1 MKFEVF
7 GKIIRFSTALLVF
20 LLPLFFLP
28 LTPEFYFFNKLVL
41 LLIVSS
47 ILLLLYLLCQQWQEK
62 KISVTKDLSFTKIDL
77 AVVIFLVIKLL
88 STFFNSHP
96 AEAFYNDT
104 GMILGLTLLYFLIRY
119 SKIKKQLIK
128 ISLIISVSLLSLAM
142 FYGFFG
148 LMRVFSQASWI
159 KQEGFT
165 PAGSLLVLAS
175 LCLVVLP
182 LILESKSKEKNPN
195 PLVPALRILSFI
207 LVLVTVGI
215 TSYRLVK
222 NPPLLLPMS
231 ASWQIAIEGFK
242 NLKTL
247 LLGVGPANFM
257 LAFTQSKPFSLNQT
271 PLWNVIF
278 TQGRSEY
285 LHLLTTSGFLGLLSF
300 VFLVFNFFK
309 KGRVFR
315 GFNLSF
321 LLVLMFF
328 LVFPGNLMLW
338 LVFYLSLALGE
349 KRPLTFKEQVLGI
362 KLKKSAENP
371 SVLFLILPLLLEFL
385 MPVTVF
391 ASRRAWL
398 AERLT
403 YKSAMAIRDNK
414 AKDVLDLQTKAISLN
429 PYLDRYHLNLANTS
443 FLLANNLASK
453 KNLSDQEK
461 QLLSGLIQQ
470 SIDQMRIV
478 TVLSPYKASSW
489 QARGNLYRNLINLA
503 RGADQ
508 WTIVS
513 FQQAISLDPANPV
526 LRLDYGGLFYVYKN
540 YELAIEQF
548 KLAVQ
553 LKPDYSN
560 GWYNLASA
568 YREDN
573 KYEKAAAALEK
584 VLETLPQDSQDRQ
597 KVKDELDALKQKI
610 PEKPKEEVKT
620 AGELSLPENPV
631 ATPSGMKPV
640 ELPKPSPE
648 ASTKN
653 LKKTAS
659 PSASVKTPFE

>member
-1 MKFEVF
+1 M
-7 GKIIRFSTALLVF
+7 
-20 LLPLFFLP
+20 
-28 LTPEFYFFNKLVL
+28 
-41 LLIVSS
+41 
-47 ILLLLYLLCQQWQEK
+47 
-62 KISVTKDLSFTKIDL
+62 TKDLSFTKLDL

-96 AEAFYNDT
+96 VEAFYNDT
-104 GMILGLTLLYFLIRY
+104 GMIWGLTLLYFLIRY

-128 ISLIISVSLLSLAM
+128 ISLVIAVSLLSLTM

-148 LMRVFSQASWI
+148 LMRVFSSASWI
-159 KQEGFT
+159 KQDGWT

-182 LILESKSKEKNPN
+182 LILESKSQEKNSN

-207 LVLVTVGI
+207 LILAALGI

-231 ASWQIAIEGFK
+231 ANWQIAIEGFK

-247 LLGVGPANFM
+247 LLGVGPANFIM
-257 LAFTQSKPFSLNQT
+257 AFTQSKPFSINQT

-278 TQGRSEY
+278 SQGGSEY
-285 LHLLTTSGFLGLLSF
+285 LQLLTTNGFLGLLSF

-321 LLVLMFF
+321 LLVLLFF

-338 LVFYLSLALGE
+338 LVFYLCLALGE
-349 KRPLTFKEQVLGI
+349 KRALTFKEQVLGI

-371 SVLFLILPLLLEFL
+371 SALFLILPLFLEFL
-385 MPVTVF
+385 TPVTVL
-391 ASRRAWL
+391 AARRAWL

-403 YKSAMAIRDNK
+403 YKSAVAIRENK
-414 AKDVLDLQTKAISLN
+414 AKDVLDLQTKAINLN

-443 FLLANNLASK
+443 FLLANNLAAK

-470 SIDQMRIV
+470 SIDQMRLV
-478 TVLSPYKASSW
+478 TALSPYKASNW

-503 RGADQ
+503 KGADQ
-508 WTIVS
+508 WTILS
-513 FQQAISLDPANPV
+513 FQEAISLDPANPV
-526 LRLDYGGLFYVYKN
+526 LRLDYGGLFYIYKN

-548 KLAVQ
+548 KISVQ

-568 YREDN
+568 YREDQ
-573 KYEKAAAALEK
+573 KYEKAVAALEK
-584 VLETLPQDSQDRQ
+584 VLDSLPEDSQDRQ

-610 PEKPKEEVKT
+610 PAKPKEEVK
-620 AGELSLPENPV
+620 AGGELSLPEKPV
-631 ATPSGMKPV
+631 ATPSGMKPIT
-640 ELPKPSPE
+640 LPESSPKASAKP
-648 ASTKN
+648 
-653 LKKTAS
+653 KKTAS